1 MGLKRWLLCE
11 KNSYKSVRRSKL
23 ESHKLEDMLTDIE
36 TNFSDRH
43 LNNMEDEIEFFVL
56 TPPLSP

>member
-43 LNNMEDEIEFFVL
+43 WNNMEDEIEFFVL